1 MSPFLFIQ
9 KPSVILSAAKDPVF
23 CGTAL
28 VSTGFFVATL
38 LRMTAGLP
46 PLKGEVPAEQAEGL
60 KSCGGDSM
68 RPPSLAGARQPP
80 LQGGQGLSLAGARP
94 PQA

>member
-1 MSPFLFIQ
+1 MLSHVSFFALLALACP
-9 KPSVILSAAKDPVF
+9 PVILRSNATKDPVF

-28 VSTGFFVATL
+28 LSTGFFVATL

-46 PLKGEVPAEQAEGL
+46 PLKGEVPAEQAEGFTG
-60 KSCGGDSM
+60 SSTS
-68 RPPSLAGARQPP
+68 SLTPQSRFAC
-80 LQGGQGLSLAGARP
+80 L